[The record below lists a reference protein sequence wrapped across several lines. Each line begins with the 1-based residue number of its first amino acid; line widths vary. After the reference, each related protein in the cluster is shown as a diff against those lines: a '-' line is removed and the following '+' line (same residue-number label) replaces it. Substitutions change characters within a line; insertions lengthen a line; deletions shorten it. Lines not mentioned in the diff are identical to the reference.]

1 MVICVKVKF
10 YVPAW
15 LEIYLDVDKDVRLSE
30 TRIYIDANDWDDWF
44 AENAEV
50 LEGEWV
56 DKRKLWELVMDTV
69 RKISIRT
76 IRESL
81 KEIGWA

>member
-1 MVICVKVKF
+1 MKVKF

-44 AENAEV
+44 MENAEV
-50 LEGEWV
+50 LEGGHV
-56 DKRKLWELVMDTV
+56 DRRRLWNLVRDVV
-69 RKISIRT
+69 RKTSMASIRRT
-76 IRESL
+76 L
-81 KEIGWA
+81 KEIDWA

>member
-1 MVICVKVKF
+1 MKVKF

-44 AENAEV
+44 MENAEV
-50 LEGEWV
+50 LEGGHV
-56 DKRKLWELVMDTV
+56 DRRRLWNLVRDVV
-69 RKISIRT
+69 RKTSMTSIRRT
-76 IRESL
+76 L
-81 KEIGWA
+81 KEIDWA

>member
-1 MVICVKVKF
+1 VKVKF

-44 AENAEV
+44 MENAEV
-50 LEGEWV
+50 LEGGHV
-56 DKRKLWELVMDTV
+56 DRRRLWNLVRDVV
-69 RKISIRT
+69 RKTSIRT
-76 IRESL
+76 IRRTL